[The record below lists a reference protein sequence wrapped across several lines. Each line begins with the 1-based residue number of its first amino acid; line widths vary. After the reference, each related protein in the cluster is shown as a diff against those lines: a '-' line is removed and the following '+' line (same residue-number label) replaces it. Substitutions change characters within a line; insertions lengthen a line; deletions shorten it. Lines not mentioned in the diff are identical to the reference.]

1 MPQNDRNNRNRPIL
15 SLDSVVMPYS
25 PDAEQA
31 VLGCI
36 LMEPSCMPQVQL
48 YLRPD
53 SFYMPQ
59 HRDIFE
65 VMMAIETSGGKLDPL
80 VVLEQLKLRET
91 FDESTGRNY
100 LHQLAES
107 VPSIRNVEQYAK
119 IVREKYYLRT
129 LINASR
135 DIIEETTSSDAQADL
150 LLDSAEQKIYDI
162 RRGKS
167 SGAPTR
173 LSDIIINEVYDKLN
187 KLNSEEKDL
196 YKGFPTGY
204 NDLDTVL
211 TGLHRSDLIL
221 IGARPAMGKTSFAL
235 NLARNLAL
243 LGKKKVVFF
252 SLEMTK
258 EQLAQRV
265 LSTEARVQS
274 YKMRTGEL
282 DSDDWTRLGVATSV
296 LNDCELYFD
305 DTSNITVPEMK
316 AKVRRMRDVDCVI
329 IDYLGL
335 IKSPV
340 RVENR
345 VQEVTEI
352 TRTLK
357 LMAKDLAVP
366 VVCCAQLSRG
376 TEGRGKSHRPQL
388 ADLRESGSIEQDADI
403 VLMLY
408 RPDYYAGEKK
418 DDNSP
423 EEQPPEGEAPNAN
436 KVEIIVAKNRHGP
449 TNTVELVFDPEHTA
463 FLGIERLRHEM

>member
-1 MPQNDRNNRNRPIL
+1 MERNDTL
-15 SLDSVVMPYS
+15 LGLDSITMPYS
-25 PDAEQA
+25 ADAEQA
-31 VLGCI
+31 VLGSV
-36 LMEPSCMPQVQL
+36 LLEPSSLVQVQL
-48 YLRPD
+48 HVRPD
-53 SFYMPQ
+53 YFYMPQ

-65 VMMAIETSGGKLDPL
+65 VMIAIESSGGKIDPL
-80 VVLEQLKLRET
+80 IVLEQLKVRGT
-91 FDESTGRNY
+91 FDEVAGRNY

-129 LINASR
+129 LIDTSR
-135 DIIEETTSSDAQADL
+135 DIIAETTSSDAEADL

-167 SGAPTR
+167 TGAPSKI
-173 LSDIIINEVYDKLN
+173 SDIIINEVYDKLN
-187 KLNSEEKDL
+187 KLNSDERDL

-204 NDLDTVL
+204 SDLDQVL

-235 NLARNLAL
+235 NLARNVSL

-265 LSTEARVQS
+265 LCSEARIKS
-274 YKMRTGEL
+274 ERMRTGEL
-282 DSDDWTRLGVATSV
+282 DADDWARLGVATNV

-316 AKVRRMRDVDCVI
+316 AKVRRMKDVDCVI

-335 IKSPV
+335 IKSP
-340 RVENR
+340 RRIENR

-357 LMAKDLAVP
+357 LMAKDLAIP
-366 VVCCAQLSRG
+366 VICCAQLSRG

-403 VLMLY
+403 VMMLY
-408 RPDYYAGEKK
+408 RPEYYANEKK
-418 DDNSP
+418 DDDKAEAEP
-423 EEQPPEGEAPNAN
+423 AEPQPTAN
-436 KVEIIVAKNRHGP
+436 EVEIIIAKNRHGS
-449 TNTVELVFDPEHTA
+449 TKTVPLIFDGEHTL
-463 FLGIERLRHEM
+463 FLGVERVRNEM